1 MLQEKNTAQM
11 KERRLN
17 IEIDRDAKHRDIEL
31 QRLQIAE
38 KQVEVE
44 RTREEWL
51 KRAEERQTEIEELMM
66 ASQKLQSDLMLKML
80 EKFQSN
86 SYCLILK

>member
-1 MLQEKNTAQM
+1 M
-11 KERRLN
+11 
-17 IEIDRDAKHRDIEL
+17 
-31 QRLQIAE
+31 
-38 KQVEVE
+38 E
-44 RTREEWL
+44 RTREKRL
-51 KRAEERQTEIEELMM
+51 RRAEKRQAEIEELRM